1 MNDSLK
7 SLITPAKSILILLPT
22 EPTFDNIAAGTSL
35 YLALTQETGKEIN
48 IYSPSPMVVEFNRL
62 IGVNKIK
69 NELGNK
75 NLAISFSNYNPQGIE
90 KVSWDIDNGEFKL
103 AIVPKVNVAPP
114 TQTQV
119 KVSYAGV
126 AADLVIL
133 SGGMD
138 ENSFPAIKTE
148 DLVKANLVH
157 IGINAL
163 NITGRNISSLA
174 TNGSS
179 ISEVAANLIKNS
191 GYKIEADIATNSLMG
206 IEEATHEFSTDGVT
220 ADTFALVSEL
230 MRAGGK
236 RLAQGQVMAGDF
248 PAGAIPGMPQ
258 NIPSSWTENP
268 KIFKGTSVS

>member
-114 TQTQV
+114 TQDQV

-133 SGGMD
+133 IGGTD

-179 ISEVAANLIKNS
+179 ISEVGANLIKNS

-206 IEEATHEFSTDGVT
+206 IEEATREFSTDGVT

-248 PAGAIPGMPQ
+248 PVGAIPGMPQ